1 MSSEEVSI
9 LHKIACIFPGQ
20 GAQYSGMGK
29 EIAENYKEAMAIY
42 DIASLRLGLD
52 MKKLCFEGSE
62 EDLKKTENTQ
72 PAILTTSIAI
82 FEVLKSKGI
91 IPDVTAGLSLGEYS
105 ALVAAN
111 AISFADAVEIVRK
124 RGKYM
129 QEAVPVGEGTM
140 AAVLG
145 MEKEGVIECLKMASG
160 YGVVEAAN
168 YNCPGQI
175 VIAGHTKAVEHA
187 CVLLKEKGAKRAI
200 LLPVSAPFHSSLLKP
215 AGDKLANELESLEVK
230 DFDIPV
236 VSNVNAQVIMDKNEV
251 KQCLIE
257 QVSSSI
263 LWEDSIRQM
272 IDMGVDTFIEVGPG
286 KSLSA
291 FVKKIDKNVA
301 IFNVEDLQSLENTVA
316 GIGERSLC
324 N

>member
-1 MSSEEVSI
+1 MA
-9 LHKIACIFPGQ
+9 KIACIFPGQ

-29 EIAENYKEAMAIY
+29 EIAENYKEAMDIY
-42 DIASLRLGLD
+42 DIASLRLGFD

-105 ALVAAN
+105 ALVASK
-111 AISFADAVEIVRK
+111 AIGFSDAVAIVRK

-140 AAVLG
+140 AAVMG
-145 MEKEGVIECLKMASG
+145 MEKNDVIECLKMASG

-187 CVLLKEKGAKRAI
+187 CILLKEKGAKRAI
-200 LLPVSAPFHSSLLKP
+200 MLPVSAPFHSSLLKP
-215 AGDKLANELESLEVK
+215 AGDKLGNELENLEVK

-236 VSNVNAQVIMDKNEV
+236 VSNVNAQVIMDKDQI
-251 KQCLIE
+251 KKCLIE

-291 FVKKIDKNVA
+291 FVKKIDKDVTV
-301 IFNVEDLQSLENTVA
+301 FNVEDLKSLENTIA
-316 GIGERSLC
+316 NIGERL
-324 N
+324 

>member
-1 MSSEEVSI
+1 MI
-9 LHKIACIFPGQ
+9 LAKIACIFPGQ
-20 GAQYSGMGK
+20 GAQYTGMGK
-29 EIAENYKEAMAIY
+29 EIAESYKEAMDIF

-62 EDLKKTENTQ
+62 EELKKTENTQ

-82 FEVLKSKGI
+82 LEVLKLKGI

-111 AISFADAVEIVRK
+111 AISFSDAVSIVRK

-129 QEAVPVGEGTM
+129 QEAVPMGEGTM

-145 MEKEGVIECLKMASG
+145 MEKEAVIECLKMASG

-215 AGDKLANELESLEVK
+215 AGDMLADELKDLEVN
-230 DFDIPV
+230 DFDMPV
-236 VSNVNAQVIMDKNEV
+236 VANVNAQVIINKDKI
-251 KQCLIE
+251 KQCLID
-257 QVSSSI
+257 QVSTSI

-286 KSLSA
+286 KTLSA

-301 IFNVEDLQSLENTVA
+301 VFNVEDLQSLENTITN
-316 GIGERSLC
+316 IGERSLC

>member
-1 MSSEEVSI
+1 MS
-9 LHKIACIFPGQ
+9 KIACIFPGQ

-29 EIAENYKEAMAIY
+29 EIAENYKQAMDIF
-42 DIASLRLGLD
+42 DIASERLGID

-62 EDLKKTENTQ
+62 EELKKTENTQ
-72 PAILTTSIAI
+72 PSILTTSIAI
-82 FEVLKSKGI
+82 LEVLKLNGI
-91 IPDVTAGLSLGEYS
+91 TPDVTAGLSLGEYS
-105 ALVAAN
+105 ALVASN
-111 AISFADAVEIVRK
+111 AINFADAVAVVKK

-129 QEAVPVGEGTM
+129 QEAVPMGEGTM

-145 MEKEGVIECLKMASG
+145 MEKGEVIECLKMASG

-187 CVLLKEKGAKRAI
+187 CGILKEKGARRAM

-215 AGDKLANELESLEVK
+215 AGEKLADELENIEVK
-230 DFDIPV
+230 DLEIPV
-236 VSNVNAQVIMDKNEV
+236 VSNVNAQVIMNKYQI

-257 QVSSSI
+257 QVSSSV
-263 LWEDSIRQM
+263 LWEDSIRHM

-301 IFNVEDLQSLENTVA
+301 VFNVEDMQSLENT
-316 GIGERSLC
+316 ITNIKERLEC

>member
-1 MSSEEVSI
+1 
-9 LHKIACIFPGQ
+9 
-20 GAQYSGMGK
+20 
-29 EIAENYKEAMAIY
+29 
-42 DIASLRLGLD
+42 
-52 MKKLCFEGSE
+52 
-62 EDLKKTENTQ
+62 
-72 PAILTTSIAI
+72 
-82 FEVLKSKGI
+82 
-91 IPDVTAGLSLGEYS
+91 
-105 ALVAAN
+105 
-111 AISFADAVEIVRK
+111 
-124 RGKYM
+124 
-129 QEAVPVGEGTM
+129 EGTM

-145 MEKEGVIECLKMASG
+145 MEKGEVIECLKMASG

-187 CVLLKEKGAKRAI
+187 CGILKEKGARRAM

-215 AGDKLANELESLEVK
+215 AGEKLADELENIEVK
-230 DFDIPV
+230 DLEIPV
-236 VSNVNAQVIMDKNEV
+236 VSNVNAQVIMNKYQI

-257 QVSSSI
+257 QVSSSV
-263 LWEDSIRQM
+263 LWEDSIRHM

-301 IFNVEDLQSLENTVA
+301 VFNVEDMQSLENT
-316 GIGERSLC
+316 ITNIKERLEC

>member
-1 MSSEEVSI
+1 MS
-9 LHKIACIFPGQ
+9 KIACIFPGQ

-29 EIAENYKEAMAIY
+29 EIAENYKQAMDIF
-42 DIASLRLGLD
+42 DIASERLGID

-62 EDLKKTENTQ
+62 EELKKTENTQ
-72 PAILTTSIAI
+72 PSILTTSIAI
-82 FEVLKSKGI
+82 LEVLKLNGI
-91 IPDVTAGLSLGEYS
+91 TPDVTAGLSLGEYS
-105 ALVAAN
+105 ALVASN
-111 AISFADAVEIVRK
+111 AISFADAVAVVKK

-129 QEAVPVGEGTM
+129 QEAVPMGEGTM

-145 MEKEGVIECLKMASG
+145 MEKGDVIECLKMASG

-187 CVLLKEKGAKRAI
+187 CGILKEKGARRAM

-215 AGDKLANELESLEVK
+215 AGEKLADELENIEVK
-230 DFDIPV
+230 DLQIPV
-236 VSNVNAQVIMDKNEV
+236 VSNVNAQVIKNKYQV

-257 QVSSSI
+257 QVSSSV
-263 LWEDSIRQM
+263 LWEDSIRHM

-291 FVKKIDKNVA
+291 FVKKIDENVA
-301 IFNVEDLQSLENTVA
+301 VFNVEDMQSLENT
-316 GIGERSLC
+316 ITNIKERLEC